1 MTRIAIVEDEEK
13 YYHILKEY
21 IQKYSG
27 ENSEEIEAV
36 WFQNGVEFLE
46 KFHSDFDILLL
57 DIEMPVMDG
66 ISVARDARKVDD
78 YMIIIFITN
87 MAQYAIHGYEVN
99 ALDYVI
105 KPISYYPFS
114 VKLRRAIRMIR
125 ETSGNSLLLPFDGED
140 RRIPTKDILYVEVH
154 SHTIEYYTYSGISR
168 ITGTL
173 KMVEQ
178 NLSDDYFV
186 RCNSCY
192 LVNLRHVTGLK
203 DDTVIVEGHSL
214 KISRAKK
221 KEFMNQL
228 SIFYSE
234 VLQ

>member
-1 MTRIAIVEDEEK
+1 
-13 YYHILKEY
+13 
-21 IQKYSG
+21 
-27 ENSEEIEAV
+27 
-36 WFQNGVEFLE
+36 
-46 KFHSDFDILLL
+46 
-57 DIEMPVMDG
+57 
-66 ISVARDARKVDD
+66 
-78 YMIIIFITN
+78 
-87 MAQYAIHGYEVN
+87 
-99 ALDYVI
+99 
-105 KPISYYPFS
+105 
-114 VKLRRAIRMIR
+114 MIR
-125 ETSGNSLLLPFDGED
+125 ETGGNSLLLPFDGEE

-178 NLSDDYFV
+178 NLSDNYFV

-192 LVNLRHVTGLK
+192 LVNLRHITGLK

>member
-1 MTRIAIVEDEEK
+1 
-13 YYHILKEY
+13 
-21 IQKYSG
+21 
-27 ENSEEIEAV
+27 
-36 WFQNGVEFLE
+36 
-46 KFHSDFDILLL
+46 
-57 DIEMPVMDG
+57 
-66 ISVARDARKVDD
+66 
-78 YMIIIFITN
+78 
-87 MAQYAIHGYEVN
+87 
-99 ALDYVI
+99 
-105 KPISYYPFS
+105 
-114 VKLRRAIRMIR
+114 MIR

-203 DDTVIVEGHSL
+203 DDTFIVEGHSL

-234 VLQ
+234 AL

>member
-21 IQKYSG
+21 IQKYAG

-186 RCNSCY
+186 RCNCCY
-192 LVNLRHVTGLK
+192 LVHLRHVTGLK

-214 KISRAKK
+214 KISRPKQT
-221 KEFMNQL
+221 EFINQL